1 LRDKREAAKA
11 PQDVVDAIVDEPVKK
26 VVTADKPLA
35 VPAKVAGEKPVRY
48 ESSDIRGVT
57 IGPEDVKTVVNEP
70 RELKEGEWCGVYV
83 AGEKP
88 GTFTQVEYQAK
99 LETYDATKKRT
110 VTETATRPLVVP
122 FTSERVIMAVPSEK
136 GTDYLYMR
144 PTTSTSLMEEKNLNS
159 VLANMEPGRRL
170 AYAGMKVTRL
180 TDESE
185 RARLEGEGYRVVQL
199 QEMLRPKDRSRD
211 FGDQG

>member
-1 LRDKREAAKA
+1 LRRVVTELRDKREAAKA

-159 VLANMEPGRRL
+159 VFTRSSSGHGQRL
-170 AYAGMKVTRL
+170 CDVKFPSTYL
-180 TDESE
+180 
-185 RARLEGEGYRVVQL
+185 
-199 QEMLRPKDRSRD
+199 
-211 FGDQG
+211 F